1 MYLSWKARKV
11 GFKTKMVDLAA
22 EVNRKVPGVIVRRA
36 KRMLARSGRKNK
48 NHKILIIG
56 VTYKRDVN
64 DLRESPS
71 LDVIKLLKKEKVS
84 LSYHD
89 PYIPYLDIHGIKA
102 RSSKLTKDLLS
113 GQDLVLLMTDHS
125 DLDYEKIAENS
136 KLIFDTRN
144 IFEKKGIRAE
154 NIVKL

>member
-1 MYLSWKARKV
+1 
-11 GFKTKMVDLAA
+11 
-22 EVNRKVPGVIVRRA
+22 
-36 KRMLARSGRKNK
+36 MLAGSGRKNK

-71 LDVIKLLKKEKVS
+71 LDVIKLLKKEKAS

-89 PYIPYLDIHGIKA
+89 PHIPYLDIHGIRA
-102 RSSKLTKDLLS
+102 RSRKLTKELLS
-113 GQDLVLLMTDHS
+113 KQDLVLLMTDHS
-125 DLDYEKIAENS
+125 DLDYKKIAENS

-144 IFEKKGIRAE
+144 IFERKHITAD
-154 NIVKL
+154 NVIKL